1 MTLTINSSKELLEI
15 IKRDSISKDL
25 ASRITCE
32 YLRVLDLTTS
42 KEILIREVQKIAD
55 NTDPNVQFFLL
66 LDCHNL
72 DCDNLDNSP

>member
-1 MTLTINSSKELLEI
+1 MTITINSASELLEI
-15 IKRDSISKDL
+15 IKKDSICKDL

-55 NTDPNVQFFLL
+55 NTDPNRQFFLL
-66 LDCHNL
+66 LDC
-72 DCDNLDNSP
+72 DNLDTLP